1 MDAVF
6 ESIKLFVD
14 EYNKLVDKFSTI
26 LSDKYDR
33 DYLPLSNE
41 QKKAMTEKKLRNGKR
56 KQKTGNS
63 EK

>member
-6 ESIKLFVD
+6 KSIKLFVD

-26 LSDKYDR
+26 LSDNYDR

-41 QKKAMTEKKLRNGKR
+41 QKKP
-56 KQKTGNS
+56 
-63 EK
+63 